1 MSTVLAKSQEL
12 TFCCGVDEIGEF
24 IDFNKAERWRDGVDH
39 ALRCVANGTGY
50 FVSTFINNDVCK
62 RAYYELCDKAILL
75 YQSPPRLNPR
85 HAANEVFVCV
95 FLSKD
100 VK

>member
-1 MSTVLAKSQEL
+1 MSDITAESQEL
-12 TFCCGVDEIGEF
+12 NYCCGVDEIGEF
-24 IDFNKAERWRDGVDH
+24 LFRGENTRWRTSIDS
-39 ALRCVANGTGY
+39 ALECVNNGTGY
-50 FVSTFINNDVCK
+50 FVATFIDNDVCK

-75 YQSPPRLNPR
+75 YQSPPRENPR
-85 HAANEVFVCV
+85 HSYNEVFVCV